1 MKSRWQYSEL
11 GFSASIHSLRC
22 EEYHSLKITLLFG
35 CCSVATYTPHGKMEG
50 GKEGR
55 YSVPAY
61 IRCISTTKKCVLEM
75 RHIKKVKDAK
85 SCSLAIH
92 NTRRKR
98 VRREENKTE
107 RKERKKYK

>member
-1 MKSRWQYSEL
+1 
-11 GFSASIHSLRC
+11 
-22 EEYHSLKITLLFG
+22 
-35 CCSVATYTPHGKMEG
+35 
-50 GKEGR
+50 
-55 YSVPAY
+55 
-61 IRCISTTKKCVLEM
+61 M

-107 RKERKKYK
+107 RKEGNK